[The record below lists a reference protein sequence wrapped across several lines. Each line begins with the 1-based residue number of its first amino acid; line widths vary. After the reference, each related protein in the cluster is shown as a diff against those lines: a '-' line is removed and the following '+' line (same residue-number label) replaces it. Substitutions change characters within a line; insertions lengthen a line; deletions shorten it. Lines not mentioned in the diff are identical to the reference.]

1 VHLGP
6 DIMGLKGRLEDLP
19 LLDML
24 QIIAFSRKS
33 GFLRVAGP
41 KGRGAVLLKEGR
53 VLFSYSWSTLA
64 GLEEL
69 VRHPDRIHPEVIRE
83 HIESSLRELGGLR
96 EGHFRFELAD
106 PTAADFGGIKIQPFL
121 LQGGIDA
128 QELLLDLAVEIDSE
142 RREASSLLELAFQGD
157 LETRDSQD
165 PDTTAPSAAP
175 PSPPAPKPASHS
187 PGGLASSGKL
197 PAPSSPGVSVVL
209 VDDEAPVRSVVGA
222 ELAKKGYK
230 VFTASNPTAGAATV
244 EERVGSGERVI
255 VVVDLKMPTSS
266 ERTFYGGFE
275 LVRRVR
281 RTDPALPVLLMIE
294 GISEKAKSRAK
305 ELGIRRMVVK
315 PTLSKIDQDL
325 YVADLRD
332 FAGALHEQLDKLRS
346 EAGESAGNGG
356 GIKPGEGDAAQLDF
370 LAVMTRKLVEP
381 GGSTD
386 VSRLVMQ
393 VAARFLERGVLF
405 VVKGDVARGLAAF
418 GIGRIERECV
428 ETAGKVSIEISQCPP
443 LAEAVRRGSGYRV
456 TDDLGLLDRP
466 LLSAIGRARATEAVL
481 IPLLFNRMTLLLLY
495 GDNGASGRPFPDL
508 ARLELFIAQ
517 AGMALENKLLQQ
529 KLSVA
534 GMGGAGLG
542 QDALA

>member
-1 VHLGP
+1 
-6 DIMGLKGRLEDLP
+6 MGLKGRLEDLP

-33 GFLRVAGP
+33 GFLRIAGP

-69 VRHPDRIHPEVIRE
+69 VRHPDRIAPQVIRE

-106 PTAADFGGIKIQPFL
+106 PSAADFGGIKIQPFL

-142 RREASSLLELAFQGD
+142 RREATSLLELAFQAD
-157 LETRDSQD
+157 VETKD
-165 PDTTAPSAAP
+165 PDTPDPDTVALTAAQIASAAKQAP
-175 PSPPAPKPASHS
+175 QPRGPEPTPKPQPTPSPA
-187 PGGLASSGKL
+187 
-197 PAPSSPGVSVVL
+197 VSVVL

-222 ELAKKGYK
+222 ELAKRGYR
-230 VFTASNPTAGAATV
+230 VFTASNPASGAAVV
-244 EERVGSGERVI
+244 EERIASGEPVI
-255 VVVDLKMPTSS
+255 VVVDLKMPSSS

-281 RTDPALPVLLMIE
+281 RTDSGIPVLLMVE
-294 GISEKAKSRAK
+294 GLSEKAKTRAK
-305 ELGIRRMVVK
+305 ELGVRRMVLK

-325 YVADLRD
+325 YVADLRE
-332 FAGALHEQLDKLRS
+332 FAGAVHEGLEKLRS
-346 EAGESAGNGG
+346 EAVENAENGSGIESGESD
-356 GIKPGEGDAAQLDF
+356 PGHLDF
-370 LAVMTRKLVEP
+370 LAAMTRKLVEP
-381 GGSTD
+381 KASTD

-405 VVKGDVARGLAAF
+405 VVKGDTARGLAAF
-418 GIGRIERECV
+418 GIGKKEREGV
-428 ETAGKVSIEISQCPP
+428 EAAGKMTIEISQCRP
-443 LAEAVRRGSGYRV
+443 LAEAVRRGAAYRV
-456 TDDLGLLDRP
+456 REDLGLLEVP
-466 LLSAIGRARATEAVL
+466 LLAAIGRVRVSEAIL
-481 IPLLFNRMTLLLLY
+481 IPLLFNRVTLLLLY
-495 GDNGASGRPFPDL
+495 GDNGSSGKPLPDVG
-508 ARLELFIAQ
+508 RLELFMAQ

-529 KLSVA
+529 KLSVSE
-534 GMGGAGLG
+534 MDDAGLG
-542 QDALA
+542 QDALV

>member
-1 VHLGP
+1 
-6 DIMGLKGRLEDLP
+6 MGLQGRLEDLP

-33 GFLRVAGP
+33 GFLRIAGP

-64 GLEEL
+64 GLETL
-69 VRHPDRIHPEVIRE
+69 VRHPDKIAPEVIRE
-83 HIESSLRELGGLR
+83 HIETSLRELGGLR

-106 PTAADFGGIKIQPFL
+106 PSAADFGGIKIQPFL

-142 RREASSLLELAFQGD
+142 RREATSLLELAFQGD
-157 LETRDSQD
+157 LETKDSDTPDPETDTVALTAAQVGSASKQAPQSRD
-165 PDTTAPSAAP
+165 PEPTPEPRPT
-175 PSPPAPKPASHS
+175 PSPA
-187 PGGLASSGKL
+187 
-197 PAPSSPGVSVVL
+197 VSVVL

-222 ELAKKGYK
+222 ELAKKGYR
-230 VFTASNPTAGAATV
+230 VFTASNPASGAAAV
-244 EERVGSGERVI
+244 EERIGSGERVI
-255 VVVDLKMPTSS
+255 VVADLKMPSSS

-281 RTDPALPVLLMIE
+281 RADPAMPVLLMIE
-294 GISEKAKSRAK
+294 GLSEKAKTRAK
-305 ELGIRRMVVK
+305 ELGIRRMVLK

-332 FAGALHEQLDKLRS
+332 FAGAIAEQLDLLRQ
-346 EAGESAGNGG
+346 EDLENENGARS
-356 GIKPGEGDAAQLDF
+356 KPGGDPGHLDF
-370 LAVMTRKLVEP
+370 LAAMTRKLVEP

-405 VVKGDVARGLAAF
+405 VVKGDSARGLAAV
-418 GIGRIERECV
+418 GIGGPEGDSARS
-428 ETAGKVSIEISQCPP
+428 AGKVAIEISQCRPF
-443 LAEAVRRGSGYRV
+443 AEAIRRGAGHRI
-456 TDDLGLLDRP
+456 TDDLGLLDRS
-466 LLSAIGRARATEAVL
+466 LLAAIGRARASEAVL
-481 IPLLFNRMTLLLLY
+481 IPLLFNRHTLLLLY
-495 GDNGASGRPFPDL
+495 GDNGASGRPLPDL
-508 ARLELFIAQ
+508 GRLELFIAQ

-534 GMGGAGLG
+534 DMDGAGLG
-542 QDALA
+542 QDALV